1 MGLQFTG
8 GPSRFFPRAT
18 AFVRKGSVAKA
29 SPQTTVQ
36 HRLRTWLA
44 RPGVQLAVALLI
56 VAWLGVTVTEIAVP
70 APWLEWVSFAFGVV
84 FAIELV
90 LRWVASTSHA
100 RFAREH
106 WPDVLAVLSVAPG
119 LVSLLPQLRLLRL
132 LRAVLLVAIA
142 RRLPTL
148 PGFTRR
154 RTARRALGLLGFVL
168 LAALTCTAALL
179 AFESGTNPT
188 MSTFGQAFWFS
199 LYSIFATQPTPEP
212 PMTLGGRVVSLVLIF
227 VGLSTF
233 ALFTGS
239 VSAAVLHRLRDE
251 GAAMDWE
258 DLEGHLIICGWNR
271 KAEIIVREYDAAKR
285 DDPMPVVVIAR
296 TEGKPQFTDPSLRK
310 RVLFLDDDFTKISA
324 LQSANIAKASTCIVL
339 SDTTR
344 GRNERDADARTILA
358 ALTVEKLNPAVYTC
372 AELNRREYAQHLTLG
387 SVDDYVVG
395 GEHSA
400 FLLAQAALNR
410 GTLNVFSELL
420 SYEYGHKFCRIPVPE
435 SYVGKPFVDAFV
447 EMKQKKNV
455 TMVAVMDLTGKSH
468 INPKDRL
475 LQKGDSLVVIA
486 AHDFET

>member
-1 MGLQFTG
+1 LFTRG
-8 GPSRFFPRAT
+8 AISCE
-18 AFVRKGSVAKA
+18 KCSVAN
-29 SPQTTVQ
+29 VQ
-36 HRLRTWLA
+36 SDMRYHRLRAWLA
-44 RPGVQLAVALLI
+44 RPGVQLGVALLI
-56 VAWLGVTVTEIAVP
+56 VAWLGLTVTEIAVS
-70 APWLEWVSFAFGVV
+70 APWLEWVSFAFGLL
-84 FAIELV
+84 FAFELGV
-90 LRWVASTSHA
+90 RFVASTSRA
-100 RFAREH
+100 RFFREH
-106 WPDVLAVLSVAPG
+106 WADIIAVASVAPG
-119 LVSLLPQLRLLRL
+119 LAAISPATRLLRL
-132 LRAVLLVAIA
+132 LRVVRLMAIA

-148 PGFTRR
+148 PGFARR
-154 RTARRALGLLGFVL
+154 RTARRALGLAAFIL

-179 AFESGTNPT
+179 AFESPTNGQ

-212 PMTLGGRVVSLVLIF
+212 PMTLGGRIVSLFLIF

-271 KAEIIVREYDAAKR
+271 KAEIIVREYDAARKE
-285 DDPMPVVVIAR
+285 DPMPVVVIAR
-296 TEGKPQFTDPSLRK
+296 IEGNPTFADPALRK
-310 RVLFLDDDFTKISA
+310 RVLFLDDDFTKVSA
-324 LQSANIAKASTCIVL
+324 LEKAGVKKASTCVVL

-358 ALTVEKLNPAVYTC
+358 ALTVEKLSPQVYTC

-387 SVDDYVVG
+387 AVDDYVVG

-420 SYEYGHKFCRIPVPE
+420 SYEYGHKFCRIDVPAA
-435 SYVGKPFVDAFV
+435 YVGKPFVDAFV

-455 TMVAVMDLTGKSH
+455 TLVAVMDGKGKSH
-468 INPKDRL
+468 INASSRL
-475 LQKGDSLVVIA
+475 LEKTDSLVVIA
-486 AHDFET
+486 AHDFEA